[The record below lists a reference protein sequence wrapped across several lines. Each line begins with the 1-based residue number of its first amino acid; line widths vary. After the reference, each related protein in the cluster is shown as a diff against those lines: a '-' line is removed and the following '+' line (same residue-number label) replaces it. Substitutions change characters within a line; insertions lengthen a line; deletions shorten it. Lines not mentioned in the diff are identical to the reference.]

1 MLLME
6 EPKGMMGLERGIYW
20 LLIFPLI
27 FDCSSLRWRSG
38 ILGSCLQTHERW
50 RSSLKSSYSSSAY
63 HSCLLFPWLEL
74 GTSLACPKMRSVA
87 WGHSFSSLSSCSSSS
102 LLQLKSSL
110 DQDQR
115 KIAWGRAR
123 YILQRFECICYI
135 TRNIDWIQFARLP
148 CRRGS
153 PFGLR
158 RPLSWSWNPEN
169 AKYPSVGRMVAR

>member
-102 LLQLKSSL
+102 LLQLKSF
-110 DQDQR
+110 
-115 KIAWGRAR
+115 
-123 YILQRFECICYI
+123 QRFECICYI